1 MSNKEDTY
9 IRALEV
15 VVTALDVMQQV
26 KRRACDAA
34 EATNSPDQIW
44 QANGEYVGVLDAKL
58 LVRDMIESIRKAGA
72 A

>member
-1 MSNKEDTY
+1 MSSSEDTY

-15 VVTALDVMQQV
+15 VVTALDVMQEM
-26 KRRACDAA
+26 KRRACHDADD
-34 EATNSPDQIW
+34 TGSPDKMW